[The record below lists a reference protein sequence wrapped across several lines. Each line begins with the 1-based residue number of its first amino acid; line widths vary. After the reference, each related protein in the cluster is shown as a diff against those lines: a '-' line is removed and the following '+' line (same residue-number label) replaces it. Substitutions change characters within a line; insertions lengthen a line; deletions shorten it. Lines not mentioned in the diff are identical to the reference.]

1 MIPSRAAC
9 VLALAATW
17 LLGACTSPGPTQGL
31 PVPSPETRT
40 ARLAPDLT
48 LPAFEQAQAERAGA
62 AEARGHWATAALA
75 WEVLTLLRPG
85 DEVVRTRLAQARQ
98 RIDSLA
104 AERQAA
110 AEAAQRRGELDAATQ
125 AYLDVLA
132 LDPTRR
138 AAADALRQIERDRGR
153 RSLAG
158 RFARPIAP
166 RRPDGE
172 MTAPDSGDSARSANN
187 VREHATMLSRQGDL
201 DGAIQLLRDATAT
214 RNDAGQRALLAD
226 LYVQK
231 AEALKLRQPDAARAA
246 VEAALA
252 IDRRHAGALA
262 LQQLLLPA
270 TRPKPVPGR

>member
-1 MIPSRAAC
+1 
-9 VLALAATW
+9 VLALAAAL
-17 LLGACTSPGPTQGL
+17 LLGACTSPGPTPGL

-40 ARLAPDLT
+40 ERAAPDLS
-48 LPAFEQAQAERAGA
+48 LPAFEQAQADRAGA

-75 WEVLTLLRPG
+75 WEVLTLLRPD

-98 RIDSLA
+98 RIDRLA

-138 AAADALRQIERDRGR
+138 AAADALRQIERDRSR
-153 RSLAG
+153 RVLAG

-172 MTAPDSGDSARSANN
+172 MTAPDTGDAGRSANN

-201 DGAIQLLRDATAT
+201 DGAIQLLRDATPT

-262 LQQLLLPA
+262 LKQQLLPA
-270 TRPKPVPGR
+270 TRPKTVPGR